1 MPAPT
6 IGSLVDEGNLELVSI
21 IGQGGFASVYLARST
36 TCSKVY
42 ALKVLHNPPALG
54 TTNNDLDS
62 DGEQTTPPHHLR
74 EARLH
79 SLCTSRLKSDS
90 SITPLLKTIIH
101 PTTTSL
107 YTCLLL
113 PYYPSGDLFTAIL
126 THKLYLAN
134 PSLIKSTFLQILNG
148 VDEAHSMGVFLR
160 DLKPENCL
168 LDGNGRVFLCDFGL
182 ATDEQL
188 SEEFRTGSVY
198 HMSPGEVTVGK
209 FFICH

>member
-1 MPAPT
+1 MPPPT
-6 IGSLVDEGNLELVSI
+6 IGSLVDDGTLELVSL

-42 ALKVLHNPPALG
+42 ALKVLHNPSTLG
-54 TTNNDLDS
+54 TNYNDIDS
-62 DGEQTTPPHHLR
+62 DEERKPPPNHQR

-79 SLCTSRLKSDS
+79 SLCTSRARPDS
-90 SITPLLKTIIH
+90 SLTPLLKTIIH
-101 PTTTSL
+101 PTTTTL
-107 YTCLLL
+107 HTCLLL

-134 PSLIKSTFLQILNG
+134 PSLIKSTFMQILNG
-148 VDEAHSMGVFLR
+148 VGEAHSMGVFLR

-182 ATDEQL
+182 ATDELL

-198 HMSPGEVTVGK
+198 HMSPGE
-209 FFICH
+209 FL